1 MVYGDFNFAN
11 AEGAETRTK
20 KLNLFKK
27 ALELAGVATFASQ
40 AQVNAGTSDTTEMSP
55 KTFNDSAQLL
65 SINTKIT
72 ALEQLPL
79 AHLGMIATPPVTQT
93 NTTTYAKV
101 VVMDTVQVQRGTI
114 TPSATTDNITIGLTG
129 IYELSPSINVASPA
143 NSELVFTL
151 FVDGVQS
158 GEEVYLQGQGATKPT
173 FVGGTHFVQLTAG
186 QVIDM
191 RMKSAT
197 SATASF
203 YSCGLAIKKI

>member
-1 MVYGDFNFAN
+1 MSYGDFNFAN

-20 KLNLFKK
+20 KLNLFKR
-27 ALELAGVATFASQ
+27 ALELAGVATFAT
-40 AQVNAGTSDTTEMSP
+40 QVQVDAGVSAVTEMSP
-55 KTFNDSAQLL
+55 KTFNDSAQLA

-72 ALEQLPL
+72 AIEQLPL
-79 AHLGMIATPPVTQT
+79 AHLGMIAVPPVTQVT
-93 NTTTYAKV
+93 TTTYTKV
-101 VVMDTVQVQRGTI
+101 TVMDVVQVQRGAI
-114 TPSATTDNITIGLTG
+114 TPSAITDSITIGITG
-129 IYELSPSINVASPA
+129 IYELSPSINVASPSS
-143 NSELVFTL
+143 SELVFTL

>member
-1 MVYGDFNFAN
+1 MAYGEFNFAN

-20 KLNLFKK
+20 KLNFFKK

-40 AQVNAGTSDTTEMSP
+40 VQVDAGVSAVTEMSP

-72 ALEQLPL
+72 AIEQSPL
-79 AHLGMIATPPVTQT
+79 AHLGMIAVPPVTQT
-93 NTTTYAKV
+93 NTTAYAKV
-101 VVMDTVQVQRGTI
+101 TVMDTIQVTRGTI
-114 TPSATTDNITIGLTG
+114 TANATTDDITIGLTG
-129 IYELSPSINVASPA
+129 IYEVSPSINVASVA
-143 NSELVFTL
+143 ASELVFTL

-158 GEEVYLQGQGATKPT
+158 GEEVYLQGQGATKPA
-173 FVGGTHFVQLTAG
+173 FVGGTHFVSLTAG
-186 QVIDM
+186 QVIDI

-203 YSCGLAIKKI
+203 FSCGLAIKKI

>member
-1 MVYGDFNFAN
+1 MAYGDFNFAN

-40 AQVNAGTSDTTEMSP
+40 VQVDAGVSAVTEMSP

-65 SINTKIT
+65 SVNTKIT
-72 ALEQLPL
+72 AIENLPL

-93 NTTTYAKV
+93 NTTAYAKV
-101 VVMDTVQVQRGTI
+101 TVMDTIQVTRGTI
-114 TPSATTDNITIGLTG
+114 TPSATTDDITIGLNG
-129 IYELSPSINVASPA
+129 IYEISPSINVASA
-143 NSELVFTL
+143 AASELIFTL

-158 GEEVYLQGQGATKPT
+158 GEEVYLQGQGATKPA
-173 FVGGTHFVQLTAG
+173 FVGGTHFVTLTAG

-203 YSCGLAIKKI
+203 FSCGLAIKKI

>member
-1 MVYGDFNFAN
+1 MAYGEFNFAN

-40 AQVNAGTSDTTEMSP
+40 VQVDAGVSAVTEMSP

-65 SINTKIT
+65 SVNTKIT
-72 ALEQLPL
+72 AIENLPL

-93 NTTTYAKV
+93 NTTAYAKV
-101 VVMDTVQVQRGTI
+101 TVMDTVQVTRGTI
-114 TPSATTDNITIGLTG
+114 TPSATTDDITIGLNG
-129 IYELSPSINVASPA
+129 IYEISPSINVASA
-143 NSELVFTL
+143 AASELVFTL

-158 GEEVYLQGQGATKPT
+158 GEEVYLQGQGATKPA
-173 FVGGTHFVQLTAG
+173 FVGGTHFVTLTAG

-203 YSCGLAIKKI
+203 FSCGLAIKKV